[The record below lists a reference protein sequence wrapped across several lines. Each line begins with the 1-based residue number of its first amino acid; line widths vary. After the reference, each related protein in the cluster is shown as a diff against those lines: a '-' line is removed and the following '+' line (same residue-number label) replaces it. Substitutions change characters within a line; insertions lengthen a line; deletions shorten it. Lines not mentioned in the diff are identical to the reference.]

1 MRNYGFE
8 VEVCYISRKTSSLHY
23 IHINTYPV
31 YFFWIHLTT
40 LIVLRNHRSAI
51 LLVIIVL
58 PFRRSFCF
66 LLFVLY
72 VGYLT
77 YSNDVRT
84 KRACKFQAGKIIKKN
99 EKKNMLQPTLREF
112 SSPCSTGTAATASS
126 SDTSAVTI

>member
-84 KRACKFQAGKIIKKN
+84 KRACKFQAGKKMRKRICFN
-99 EKKNMLQPTLREF
+99 RHFESSLAPALLAQQQRRPHRTLRQ
-112 SSPCSTGTAATASS
+112 
-126 SDTSAVTI
+126 